1 MTSPHQYPGFYGSI
15 DKGNSRL
22 FWRSSAFHKFKA
34 GSTRFEL
41 SRAIQ
46 SRPLMQQD
54 IRSLDHVVDVVDDA
68 ATERDRNRIEPSAI
82 HLDSSKAHQR
92 GAGWRVA

>member
-1 MTSPHQYPGFYGSI
+1 MTSPHQCPGFYGSI

-22 FWRSSAFHKFKA
+22 FWRSSAFHECKA
-34 GSTRFEL
+34 GSARSDL
-41 SRAIQ
+41 RRAIQ
-46 SRPLMQQD
+46 SRPPMQQD

-68 ATERDRNRIEPSAI
+68 TSERDRNRIEPSAI